1 MAINEPLM
9 RALSAVRDNL
19 QACILGKSFE
29 IELLLTTLLAGGH
42 VLIED
47 VPGTGKTQLIKAL
60 SKSINGEY
68 RRIQCNP
75 DILPSDI
82 TGVSV
87 FHPHEE
93 RFVFRPGPVM
103 TNILLVDEINR
114 ATTKTQSALLE
125 VMEERCVT
133 ADGVT
138 YELPHPFML
147 CATQNPIDFEGT
159 YHLPEAQ
166 LDRFMMKI
174 QIGYPDAATEKN
186 MLLSHMQG
194 QPVEQLRSVTTME
207 KIAQIQQQ
215 IRTVHI
221 SEMVLDYLL
230 EVVRR
235 TREHPDVLLGASPRA
250 SIAFLSAVKAFA
262 FLQGR
267 EYVLPDDIKILGPYV
282 LGHRILLRP
291 ESRMNNNMSGD
302 HVLLQILRQTHVP
315 VALGR

>member
-1 MAINEPLM
+1 MPATRESI
-9 RALSAVRDNL
+9 AVISAVKNNL
-19 QACILGKSFE
+19 ESCILGKSFE
-29 IELLLTTLLAGGH
+29 IRLLLTALLAGGH

-60 SKSINGEY
+60 AKSMNGDY

-103 TNILLVDEINR
+103 TNILLADEINR

-125 VMEERCVT
+125 VMEERNVT
-133 ADGVT
+133 VDGAT
-138 YELPHPFML
+138 YPLPHPFML

-159 YHLPEAQ
+159 YMLPEAQ
-166 LDRFMMKI
+166 LDRFMFKI
-174 QIGYPDAATEKN
+174 SMGYPDASTEKS
-186 MLLSHMQG
+186 MLLSHQAG
-194 QPVEQLRSVTTME
+194 QPVDQLQPVTDM
-207 KIAQIQQQ
+207 AQIAEIQRE

-221 SEMVLDYLL
+221 HDTVADYLL
-230 EVVRR
+230 EVVRA
-235 TREHPDVLLGASPRA
+235 TREHGAVMLGASPRA
-250 SIAFLSAVKAFA
+250 SLAFMTAAKAYA
-262 FLQGR
+262 FLQER
-267 EYVLPDDIKILGPYV
+267 DYVLPDDIKELAPYV

-291 ESRMNNNMSGD
+291 EARLDNL
-302 HVLLQILRQTHVP
+302 HAATVLQNILRQVAVP
-315 VALGR
+315 VSVGR

>member
-1 MAINEPLM
+1 MPVQEQSIRTLT
-9 RALSAVRDNL
+9 AVKNNL
-19 QACILGKSFE
+19 ESCILGKSFE
-29 IELLLTTLLAGGH
+29 INLLLTALLAGGH

-60 SKSINGEY
+60 AKSMSGDY

-103 TNILLVDEINR
+103 TNILLADEINR

-133 ADGVT
+133 ADGFT
-138 YELPHPFML
+138 YELPNPFML

-159 YHLPEAQ
+159 YTLPEAQ

-174 QIGYPDAATEKN
+174 KLGYPDASTEKS
-186 MLLSHMQG
+186 MLQTHSQG
-194 QPVEQLRSVTTME
+194 QPVDQLKPVTTME
-207 KIAQIQQQ
+207 EVYAIQQE
-215 IRTVHI
+215 IRDVYINEALT
-221 SEMVLDYLL
+221 DYLL
-230 EVVRR
+230 EIVRR
-235 TREHPDVLLGASPRA
+235 TREHQDIVLGASPRA
-250 SIAFLSAVKAFA
+250 SLAFMMAVKAYA
-262 FLQGR
+262 FVQGR
-267 EYVLPDDIKILGPYV
+267 DYVIPDDIKTLSPFV

-291 ESRMNNNMSGD
+291 ESRLGQTTAGL
-302 HVLLQILRQTHVP
+302 VLQQILRQVNVP
-315 VALGR
+315 VAAGR